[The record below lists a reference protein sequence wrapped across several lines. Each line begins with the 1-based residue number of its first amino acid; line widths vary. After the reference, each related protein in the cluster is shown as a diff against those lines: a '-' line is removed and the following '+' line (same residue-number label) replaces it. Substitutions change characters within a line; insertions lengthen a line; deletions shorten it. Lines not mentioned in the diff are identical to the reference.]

1 MKRKTIA
8 TCAQLYIDISNEN
21 EFEVAFAAPNISVN
35 GIMFDDLNGL
45 VFATAAPGAKTAA
58 TADIYCEDLEEV
70 GISEIRNIKCYDGDI
85 WGTKGSDYTAD
96 VTFELD
102 CGDLAYKTGLK
113 KSGKVVYD
121 KDGVKMIYKGLSD
134 GNREGSKV
142 ATILVVNESDKD
154 LSLDWT
160 DIEVNGVYA
169 DDLNIA
175 YVYSGTGNYARLIW
189 LADEIE
195 EFGGEMNAIEFFMSI
210 WSLDASENYG
220 KDIKIAFDL

>member
-1 MKRKTIA
+1 
-8 TCAQLYIDISNEN
+8 
-21 EFEVAFAAPNISVN
+21 
-35 GIMFDDLNGL
+35 
-45 VFATAAPGAKTAA
+45 
-58 TADIYCEDLEEV
+58 
-70 GISEIRNIKCYDGDI
+70 
-85 WGTKGSDYTAD
+85 
-96 VTFELD
+96 
-102 CGDLAYKTGLK
+102 
-113 KSGKVVYD
+113 
-121 KDGVKMIYKGLSD
+121 MIYKGLSD

-169 DDLNIA
+169 DDWNFA